1 MVIGTALIITLLV
14 LFSRFGIGGAS
25 TPASLHASQTHR
37 IVSGDIS
44 YMGSVKDLIR
54 QSIVI
59 FRGKPRGTPEFKST
73 TSTGDIGEYLQKIQV
88 EHVLKGTIGSVVL
101 IVRTGIRP
109 TLMSD
114 ATVKNDDLPGPM
126 PAGESIFFIQPSLLA
141 GAWMIAG
148 YSQGVLQLV
157 DDRVVSVG
165 QQGFESLGGL
175 TESDLAALIQTLEG

>member
-1 MVIGTALIITLLV
+1 MEWRV
-14 LFSRFGIGGAS
+14 RYERS
-25 TPASLHASQTHR
+25 TPSALHASQTRR

-44 YMGSVKDLIR
+44 YMGSVRDLIR
-54 QSIVI
+54 QSTVI
-59 FRGKPRGTPEFKST
+59 IRGKPTGTPEFKPT
-73 TSTGDIGEYLQKIQV
+73 TLTRDIGIYLQKIQV
-88 EHVLKGTIGSVVL
+88 EHVLKGTIGTEVL
-101 IVRTGIRP
+101 VVRTGIRP
-109 TLMSD
+109 ALMSD

-165 QQGFESLGGL
+165 QQGFESLRGL
-175 TESDLAALIQTLEG
+175 TQSDLAALIQTLGG